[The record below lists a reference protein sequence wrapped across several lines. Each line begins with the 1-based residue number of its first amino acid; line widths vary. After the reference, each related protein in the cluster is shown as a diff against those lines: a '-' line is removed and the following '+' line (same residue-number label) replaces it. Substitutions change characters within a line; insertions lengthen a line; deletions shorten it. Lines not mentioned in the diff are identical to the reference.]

1 MRKWFVVTML
11 FLLPLRGLV
20 GDAMAYSMLP
30 GALNSANSAQPITTN
45 LVATPAIFHWAK
57 AVFDHQNMAASDSNA
72 AAAHPCHMATAQ
84 ADSTDKAQNQ
94 CTACQVCH
102 LSAATPLRWL
112 PGLLQTATALPE
124 QRQALWHSA
133 EPRLIAK
140 TPVF

>member
-1 MRKWFVVTML
+1 MRKWFVVIML

-30 GALNSANSAQPITTN
+30 GALNSAAAAQPVTTN
-45 LVATPAIFHWAK
+45 IVAAPAIFYWAT
-57 AVFDHQNMAASDSNA
+57 ALFDHQNTAASGASSA
-72 AAAHPCHMATAQ
+72 TLHPCHMATAQ
-84 ADSTDKAQNQ
+84 ADSTESVQNQ

-102 LSAATPLRWL
+102 LSAATPLQL
-112 PGLLQTATALPE
+112 PSGLLQTATALPE
-124 QRQALWHSA
+124 QQQALWHSA